1 MAKSN
6 QAEVSDAMAQLNKL
20 EAIKE
25 IIFGQEKQDLNEKL
39 RQLEDKVSKE
49 TDDIRSD
56 FQKEIKALNES
67 LSDQIKHLGETLME
81 TLMAQLQKQEES
93 LKAEVSR
100 IDHEKTNR
108 ADLGD
113 LLIALGNQL
122 KK

>member
-67 LSDQIKHLGETLME
+67 LSDQIKHLGETLM
-81 TLMAQLQKQEES
+81 AQLQKQEES

>member
-6 QAEVSDAMAQLNKL
+6 QAENTDAMAQINKL

-25 IIFGQEKQDLNEKL
+25 IIFGQEKQDLDQKL
-39 RQLEDKVSKE
+39 GLLEDRVSKE
-49 TDDIRSD
+49 SDDIRKNLE
-56 FQKEIKALNES
+56 QEIKS
-67 LSDQIKHLGETLME
+67 LRETLTAQMKALE
-81 TLMAQLQKQEES
+81 EALTAQLQQQNETF
-93 LKAEVSR
+93 KAEVSR

-122 KK
+122 KQ